1 MGLLR
6 RKTVMAAAI
15 ESTAY
20 TAESLGASDSNFNF
34 FDVVCTPNFEIR
46 QRPQANKFSNRN
58 STTGGR
64 TGTVT
69 FKTEITGDGAG
80 TAPAWA
86 DLLFPACGFVKSTNT
101 FAPLSSAPGTS
112 VKTLTIGVYE
122 DGRKKLLKGCVG
134 TGKIILESGKDAMI
148 EWTFTGAWVQVTD
161 ATILAPTYPSDIPL
175 RFANSTVA
183 IASYNPCVQKVEFDF
198 GNNVVLR
205 EDPAEVSGYKG
216 AIITDRNVVGSID
229 PEAQLV
235 ATYDAFGN
243 WIANTEEALSVVM
256 DDGTDVVTI
265 TAPKAEITSVD
276 GDGDRNS
283 LRTDPITFQANLS
296 SAGDDELTI
305 AFSASV

>member
-6 RKTVMAAAI
+6 RKTVMAAKI

-20 TAESLGASDSNFNF
+20 TAESLSASDSNHNF
-34 FDVVCTPNFEIR
+34 YDVVCSPNIEINQR
-46 QRPQANKFSNRN
+46 QSSNKFSNRK

-64 TGTVT
+64 SGTVS
-69 FKTEITGDGAG
+69 FKTSITGDGAG
-80 TAPAWA
+80 AAPDWA
-86 DLLFPACGFVKSTNT
+86 DLLLPACGWVKSTNT
-101 FAPLSSAPGTS
+101 FSPVSEVPGSS

-134 TGKIILESGKDAMI
+134 TGKIVLESGKDAMI

-161 ATILAPTYPSDIPL
+161 ASILAPTYPTDIPL

-205 EDPAEVSGYKG
+205 EDPAETSGYKG
-216 AIITDRNVVGSID
+216 AIITDRNVVGTID

-243 WIANTEEALSVVM
+243 WVANTEEALSVVM
-256 DDGTDVVTI
+256 DDGTDVLTI
-265 TAPKAEITSVD
+265 TAPKAEITNVD

-296 SAGDDELTI
+296 SSGDDELTL